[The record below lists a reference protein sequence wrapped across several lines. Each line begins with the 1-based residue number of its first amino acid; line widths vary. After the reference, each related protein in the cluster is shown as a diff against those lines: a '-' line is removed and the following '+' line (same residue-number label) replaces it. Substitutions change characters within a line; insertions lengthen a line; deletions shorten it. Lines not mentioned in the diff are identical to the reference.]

1 MDCLKTV
8 FGIAG
13 ATVLLM
19 ILLAIGAI
27 LAPFAV
33 IYLMITEWRDVE
45 EDDNDEMYNAR

>member
-13 ATVLLM
+13 ATVLIM
-19 ILLAIGAI
+19 MLLVMGAI

-45 EDDNDEMYNAR
+45 EDNDDEMYNAR

>member
-1 MDCLKTV
+1 MDCIKTV

-19 ILLAIGAI
+19 ILMVAGAI

-33 IYLMITEWRDVE
+33 IYLMITEWRGITEDDE
-45 EDDNDEMYNAR
+45 EDMYNVR